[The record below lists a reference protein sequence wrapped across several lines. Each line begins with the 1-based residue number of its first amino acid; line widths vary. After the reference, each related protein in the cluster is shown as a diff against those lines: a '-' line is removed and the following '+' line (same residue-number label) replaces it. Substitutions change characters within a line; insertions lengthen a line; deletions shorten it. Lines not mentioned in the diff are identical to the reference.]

1 MHDSIIYHVYVSCYY
16 YPQSVES
23 SEQLSSLTKNR
34 VRPPSNRHP
43 PSRQQSPSPSPKR
56 PQSSA
61 PSSGQLTVTRV
72 GGITGISAES
82 APVSAEPNWPGLD
95 AATLKQQWVRQ
106 IQLIVKCS

>member
-1 MHDSIIYHVYVSCYY
+1 MIIIYNTYHVTFFD
-16 YPQSVES
+16 PQSVES

-34 VRPPSNRHP
+34 VRPPSNRRP
-43 PSRQQSPSPSPKR
+43 PSRQQSPSPSPQR

-61 PSSGQLTVTRV
+61 PSSGQSTVTRV

-82 APVSAEPNWPGLD
+82 APVSDEPNWPELD

-106 IQLIVKCS
+106 IQ